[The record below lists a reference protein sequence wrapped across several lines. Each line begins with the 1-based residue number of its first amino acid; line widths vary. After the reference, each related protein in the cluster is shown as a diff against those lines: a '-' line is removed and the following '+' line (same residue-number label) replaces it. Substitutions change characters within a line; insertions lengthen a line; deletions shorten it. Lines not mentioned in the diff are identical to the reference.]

1 MKAKTL
7 DVQQFVQES
16 SKLPP
21 EKAAMA
27 LSYLRGLMD
36 AQSMAEEHPAEERKA
51 GA

>member
-1 MKAKTL
+1 METKTL

-36 AQSMAEEHPAEERKA
+36 AQSMAEARTAEEGKV